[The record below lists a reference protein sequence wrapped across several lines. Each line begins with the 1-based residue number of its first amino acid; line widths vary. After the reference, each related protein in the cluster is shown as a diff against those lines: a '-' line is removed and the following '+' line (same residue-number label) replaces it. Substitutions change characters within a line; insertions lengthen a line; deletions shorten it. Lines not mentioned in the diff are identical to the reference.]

1 MGLRG
6 STFLFLENIHLSLYT
21 MKWVSWL
28 QLVLK
33 KFRPC
38 CIMCV
43 YIKTEIENDRINALN
58 VDNWGMEGGV

>member
-1 MGLRG
+1 
-6 STFLFLENIHLSLYT
+6 